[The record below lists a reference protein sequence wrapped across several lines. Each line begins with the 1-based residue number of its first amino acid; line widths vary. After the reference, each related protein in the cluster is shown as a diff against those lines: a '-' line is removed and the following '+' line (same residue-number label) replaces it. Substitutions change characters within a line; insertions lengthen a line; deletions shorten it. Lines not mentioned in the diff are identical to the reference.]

1 MFERILVSV
10 DGSEDSDKAVRATK
24 ELARVHGSQVMV
36 VHGRDLALMSTPAP
50 TAPVRP
56 TTLDLETVEEAQSLV
71 DTAVDEVK
79 TAGVDVRGEI
89 LPAQGRIGQQI
100 VDAAKVFGADV
111 IVLGSRGMS
120 RIHAF
125 MIGSVADKV
134 IRLAECPVLLER

>member
-56 TTLDLETVEEAQSLV
+56 TTLDLETVDEAQALV

>member
-56 TTLDLETVEEAQSLV
+56 TTLDLETVDEAQALV

-79 TAGVDVRGEI
+79 TAGVDVRGEV

>member
-10 DGSEDSDKAVRATK
+10 DGSEDSEKAVRATN

-36 VHGRDLALMSTPAP
+36 VHGRDLALLSTPAP

-56 TTLDLETVEEAQSLV
+56 TTLDLETIEEAQSIV
-71 DTAVDEVK
+71 DTAVEALK
-79 TAGVDVRGEI
+79 GAGVDVRGEV

-100 VDAAKVFGADV
+100 VEAAQVFGADL

-120 RIHAF
+120 RLQAF

>member
-10 DGSEDSDKAVRATK
+10 DGSEDSEKEVRATN

-36 VHGRDLALMSTPAP
+36 VHGRDLALLSTPAP

-56 TTLDLETVEEAQSLV
+56 TTLDLETIEEAQSIV
-71 DTAVDEVK
+71 DTAVEALK
-79 TAGVDVRGEI
+79 GAGVDVRGEVR
-89 LPAQGRIGQQI
+89 PAQGRIGQQI
-100 VDAAKVFGADV
+100 VDAAQVFGADL

-120 RIHAF
+120 RLHAF